1 MADESREATNFAKSQ
16 LRALVERIE
25 RLEAEKKALAD
36 DIREVYGEAKA
47 NGFDTK
53 ALRAVV
59 RLRAQDAA
67 ERQEFEAIVSLY
79 RDALG
84 LGDFV
89 SSDLG
94 QAAAREGMKDPKVRK
109 VARDITKAFGKP
121 VELTEKEKSAGLSA
135 AFVDKKGTRV
145 AMGFGKAPG
154 QIADRAEASAS
165 ERDRVR
171 KSQDE
176 AAKDVMAPPRAPDP
190 SVANPPFAHTSPM
203 PGHDMPDIPDELRR
217 VPEQEQPRMA
227 SAE

>member
-1 MADESREATNFAKSQ
+1 MADDKEATNFAKSQ

-47 NGFDTK
+47 NGFDVK

-67 ERQEFEAIVSLY
+67 ERQEFEAVVSLY

-94 QAAAREGMKDPKVRK
+94 QAAAREGQKKPDVRK
-109 VARDITKAFGKP
+109 AAQQHSKNTKA
-121 VELTEKEKSAGLSA
+121 AGA
-135 AFVDKKGTRV
+135 
-145 AMGFGKAPG
+145 
-154 QIADRAEASAS
+154 ADRAEASAS

-171 KSQDE
+171 QNQDD
-176 AAKDVMAPPRAPDP
+176 AAKDVLAPPRAPDR
-190 SVANPPFAHTSPM
+190 SVANPPFAHNSPK
-203 PGHDMPDIPDELRR
+203 PGDDMPDIPPGLRR
-217 VPEQEQPRMA
+217 EPEMTEPRVA
-227 SAE
+227 AE